1 MLKRKFRPVMGVIK
15 KDVVIIGVGYSSGNK
30 TFVISLLNLFI
41 GVEIT
46 KKRKR

>member
-1 MLKRKFRPVMGVIK
+1 MGVIK